1 MNLFAKIFKT
11 IHCFLAIVRDL
22 LTLCLI
28 LVILIAAALF
38 LAAVSMMGESN
49 GRSAENKPLP
59 LSESHTIIITL
70 NSGLADA
77 DDQESALEQF
87 IRELG
92 DGGDQP
98 DSKDS
103 YIIAEAIGRF
113 CGDDNVKNVILSLDD
128 FAGGSLGNIELI
140 GKKLGEL
147 RECNKKIIASGSSFT
162 QPSYY
167 LASFAD
173 EILLDPA
180 GSVDVHG
187 FALSSLYGKTL
198 LGNIGVTPNVFR
210 AGRYKSAVE
219 PFIRDNMSD
228 DSRSVSLRLI
238 NGLWEMYEN
247 VIYANRPMK
256 EKLLPKADE
265 LLAILKKAG
274 GIDSSAALARNLVD
288 KLMTRS
294 EREEYIKE
302 KFGVVPD
309 RATPLSDYIS
319 ANDISRTTEEDT
331 GSEGNSSRKIIAV
344 VTAEGEIAKL
354 SEDGISSDTLVP
366 LLKKLQGNDRVKA
379 VVLRLNSPGGDVF
392 ASRLIRSEIDALQKK
407 GIKVVVSMGEY
418 AASGGYLISAGADW
432 IVAEP
437 QTLTGS
443 IGVFGILPE
452 FSGLSDRIGVYE
464 DGVENGSNEFHPLRK
479 MPESQKQIIQAS
491 IDGTYD
497 YFVGLVSR
505 GRHMNT
511 LRVLEL
517 AGGQVWTGKEAVE
530 NGLADSIGGLSEAVS
545 KARELAG
552 KDGEYLTVSYFPEES
567 ETGFLRSIRGQAAR
581 ILLPADIRQEILTAL
596 GTARKTS
603 AAIRPGQ
610 YVLMEERLGY

>member
-238 NGLWEMYEN
+238 FS
-247 VIYANRPMK
+247 RMK
-256 EKLLPKADE
+256 GSTAD
-265 LLAILKKAG
+265 L
-274 GIDSSAALARNLVD
+274 
-288 KLMTRS
+288 
-294 EREEYIKE
+294 
-302 KFGVVPD
+302 
-309 RATPLSDYIS
+309 
-319 ANDISRTTEEDT
+319 
-331 GSEGNSSRKIIAV
+331 
-344 VTAEGEIAKL
+344 
-354 SEDGISSDTLVP
+354 
-366 LLKKLQGNDRVKA
+366 
-379 VVLRLNSPGGDVF
+379 
-392 ASRLIRSEIDALQKK
+392 
-407 GIKVVVSMGEY
+407 
-418 AASGGYLISAGADW
+418 
-432 IVAEP
+432 
-437 QTLTGS
+437 
-443 IGVFGILPE
+443 
-452 FSGLSDRIGVYE
+452 
-464 DGVENGSNEFHPLRK
+464 
-479 MPESQKQIIQAS
+479 
-491 IDGTYD
+491 
-497 YFVGLVSR
+497 
-505 GRHMNT
+505 
-511 LRVLEL
+511 
-517 AGGQVWTGKEAVE
+517 
-530 NGLADSIGGLSEAVS
+530 
-545 KARELAG
+545 
-552 KDGEYLTVSYFPEES
+552 
-567 ETGFLRSIRGQAAR
+567 
-581 ILLPADIRQEILTAL
+581 
-596 GTARKTS
+596 
-603 AAIRPGQ
+603 
-610 YVLMEERLGY
+610 